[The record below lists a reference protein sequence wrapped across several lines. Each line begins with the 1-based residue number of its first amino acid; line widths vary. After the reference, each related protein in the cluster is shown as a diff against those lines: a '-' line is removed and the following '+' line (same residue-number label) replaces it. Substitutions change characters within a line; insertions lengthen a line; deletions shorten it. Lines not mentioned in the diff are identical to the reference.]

1 MMYIIPALAVY
12 IFFMAY
18 PMLDSIRLSLYN
30 SNVVPRE
37 FVGLQNYIDLFTDKT
52 HSARF
57 WGAFKN
63 TWVFFAFHMA
73 FQNVLGML
81 FAVILTNRTMR
92 GKRFYHTIVFLPCTF
107 AVTVTGYLFRMILSP
122 VLSGPAFK
130 SVGLDFLVYH
140 WLGDEKTA
148 LPIVSLVSV
157 WQWVGIP
164 TMMFFAALQNVSEDV
179 LEAAE
184 IEGCNSWQAFWYI
197 KYPLILPVV
206 GMIAILTFVNNFN
219 AFDIVYAMEG
229 PTGPPNYATDLI
241 GTLFYR
247 VGVVGVNV
255 TPPEPGIGAAISTSV
270 FFMLLLGVIPTLKAT
285 QTKE

>member
-1 MMYIIPALAVY
+1 
-12 IFFMAY
+12 
-18 PMLDSIRLSLYN
+18 
-30 SNVVPRE
+30 
-37 FVGLQNYIDLFTDKT
+37 
-52 HSARF
+52 
-57 WGAFKN
+57 
-63 TWVFFAFHMA
+63 
-73 FQNVLGML
+73 
-81 FAVILTNRTMR
+81 
-92 GKRFYHTIVFLPCTF
+92 
-107 AVTVTGYLFRMILSP
+107 
-122 VLSGPAFK
+122 
-130 SVGLDFLVYH
+130 
-140 WLGDEKTA
+140 
-148 LPIVSLVSV
+148 
-157 WQWVGIP
+157 
-164 TMMFFAALQNVSEDV
+164 MMFFAALQNVSEDV